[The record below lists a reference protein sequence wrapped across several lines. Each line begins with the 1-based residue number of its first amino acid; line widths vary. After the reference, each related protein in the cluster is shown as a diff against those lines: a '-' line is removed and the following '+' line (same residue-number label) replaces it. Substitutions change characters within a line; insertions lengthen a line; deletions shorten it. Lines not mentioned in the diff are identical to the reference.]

1 MSKIPVINCFR
12 AIICGPKIGQ
22 RKFVDLDG
30 LGLIYGSQNFVAD
43 LKDRFLDG
51 KRDAELVQRNRLFR
65 PIDPQ
70 HLLNRASDVL
80 GFDLEAARKAKR
92 ISSGEK
98 ENRDILIY
106 LLWKRGGLSNQEIG
120 ALLGV
125 TYSMVSKVVSTFE
138 DRVQAESNVRA
149 KIKNLNSQF
158 KV

>member
-1 MSKIPVINCFR
+1 MGVRILWR
-12 AIICGPKIGQ
+12 
-22 RKFVDLDG
+22 
-30 LGLIYGSQNFVAD
+30 IY
-43 LKDRFLDG
+43 KDRFLDG
-51 KRDAELVQRNRLFR
+51 KRDAELPQRNQLFR

-70 HLLNRASDVL
+70 HLLNKASGVL

-125 TYSMVSKVVSTFE
+125 TT
-138 DRVQAESNVRA
+138 QW
-149 KIKNLNSQF
+149 
-158 KV
+158 